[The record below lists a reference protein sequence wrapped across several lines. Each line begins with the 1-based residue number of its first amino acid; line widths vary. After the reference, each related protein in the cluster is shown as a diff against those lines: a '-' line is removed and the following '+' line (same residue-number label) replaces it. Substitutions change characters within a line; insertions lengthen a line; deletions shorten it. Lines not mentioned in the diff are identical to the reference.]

1 LAAVALAGPGPVI
14 AFGIFT
20 EGWSGAP
27 PGFYE
32 DRARGWWWYER
43 EPEPVP
49 EFEAPEEP
57 SPTQEP
63 PAPAAGAADASVSSE
78 SPPPP
83 LSPPWLRTKLPEF
96 RDRALADPSPENVAA
111 FFYLQRY
118 AMDLAERFAQV
129 AQRVVLADPLLDMNA
144 RRPLSTYGAQAHDRA
159 ALARTEALAREVA
172 GIAGIWYVYRSDC
185 PYCAQQSPV
194 LERVGKRLGIAILPL
209 ALDGRPLPDGAFP
222 AFVAD
227 RGHAQRLGVEVTPS
241 LFLARPPDQFVR
253 LANGLITDQELI
265 ERIVAAAH
273 AAGWISDAAFAA
285 TRATRPRHMVP
296 DETPLPA
303 DALDDPATLI
313 EHLRS
318 RVVEESL

>member
-1 LAAVALAGPGPVI
+1 M
-14 AFGIFT
+14 AFGIFAH
-20 EGWSGAP
+20 GWSGAP

-32 DRARGWWWYER
+32 DHARGWWWYER

-49 EFEAPEEP
+49 EPEAPPEAPDPLPAPLTDGAEMP
-57 SPTQEP
+57 DGPASGEP
-63 PAPAAGAADASVSSE
+63 P
-78 SPPPP
+78 PPPP
-83 LSPPWLRTKLPEF
+83 LSPAWLRTKLPEY

-194 LERVGKRLGIAILPL
+194 LERVAERLGIAVLPL

-222 AFVAD
+222 DFVAD
-227 RGHAQRLGVEVTPS
+227 RGHAKRLGVEVTPS

-253 LANGLITDQELI
+253 LANGLVTDQELI

-273 AAGWISDAAFAA
+273 AAGWISDTAFAS
-285 TRATRPRHMVP
+285 TRATRPLHMVP
-296 DETPLPA
+296 DSSPPPA
-303 DALDDPATLI
+303 AALDDPATLI
-313 EHLRS
+313 EHLRR
-318 RVVEESL
+318 RVVEEAL